1 MRVRW
6 EVGFGMVYRV
16 IEGRELVSHPPRAP
30 REKRAWSAAA
40 GSAPSDTQASEN
52 RAKRRGAQQRRVDP
66 VILHEPPDPLDD
78 VTVREAHETA
88 KPPLARSGVATV
100 NLFSK
105 YLFCLKKLLY
115 VFA

>member
-1 MRVRW
+1 MLPRCSEYAKNHRRHQDVHCRHLARRR
-6 EVGFGMVYRV
+6 GGQRR
-16 IEGRELVSHPPRAP
+16 RE
-30 REKRAWSAAA
+30 
-40 GSAPSDTQASEN
+40 ASEN

-88 KPPLARSGVATV
+88 KPPLAWSRVATV

-105 YLFCLKKLLY
+105 YLLSPFCLKELLY
-115 VFA
+115 IFA

>member
-1 MRVRW
+1 
-6 EVGFGMVYRV
+6 MVYRV

-52 RAKRRGAQQRRVDP
+52 RAKRRGAQAAAPGRSGHSTRTS
-66 VILHEPPDPLDD
+66 DPLED

-88 KPPLARSGVATV
+88 KPPLAWSQVATV
-100 NLFSK
+100 NLFSST
-105 YLFCLKKLLY
+105 F
-115 VFA
+115 